1 MDAVQAGATWY
12 SELKSWQTGIGAM
25 AGFTALMVAALFNA
39 HLNRLRDERM
49 RSTEMIAVASALYGE
64 VTILRR
70 SVARLAN
77 AVGRRYFDH
86 GLGRIKGEPFDQHFV
101 EGNSIPAPT
110 LYPSLSDK
118 VGMLPSNVALEV
130 VRFYARIEEV
140 QTWLPRLREDANR
153 PFTYAVL
160 YVLDPAID
168 AVNGILPALRT
179 IEDLAGIAE
188 RADTLDMKGALEAQ
202 EHDRLQ
208 WEG

>member
-1 MDAVQAGATWY
+1 MTWY
-12 SELKSWQTGIGAM
+12 SELKGWQTGIGAA
-25 AGFTALMVAALFNA
+25 AGFVALMVAALFNA
-39 HLNRLRDERM
+39 YLNRRRDERV
-49 RSTEMIAVASALYGE
+49 RSAEVIAVASALYGE
-64 VTILRR
+64 ITILRR

-86 GLGRIKGEPFDQHFV
+86 GLGRIQGEPFDQHFV
-101 EGNSIPAPT
+101 EGNAIPAPT

-118 VGMLPSNVALEV
+118 VGMLPSNVALEI

-153 PFTYAVL
+153 PFTYTVL

-168 AVNGILPALRT
+168 AVNGILPALTT

-188 RADTLDMKGALEAQ
+188 RADRLDIKGALEAQ